1 MRQDKIKNTAQSHR
15 IAETILQLIQETG
28 LIKYEEDL
36 HAHAWGV
43 SKDLLSGFAAS
54 FAEQAGI
61 LERLIAASPDEDH
74 EAEMALQT
82 ARNYLDVWG

>member
-15 IAETILQLIQETG
+15 IAETILQLIQDTG
-28 LIKYEEDL
+28 LIKEEDL

-54 FAEQAGI
+54 FAEQAAI
-61 LERLIAASPDEDH
+61 LERLIAVSPDEDH